1 MRNVNNI
8 NEGVSQ
14 EEFASLLDGDL
25 LVKSKKES
33 LFDKIKQKLRQSKE
47 KRIKKEYIDSLGLFD
62 NDGR

>member
-14 EEFASLLDGDL
+14 EEFVSLLDGDL

-33 LFDKIKQKLRQSKE
+33 LFDKIKQKLRQLKE

>member
-1 MRNVNNI
+1 MRNVNNT

-33 LFDKIKQKLRQSKE
+33 LFDKIKQKLRQLKE

>member
-47 KRIKKEYIDSLGLFD
+47 KRIKKEYIDSLGIFD

>member
-33 LFDKIKQKLRQSKE
+33 LFDKIKQKLRQLKE